1 MNYNCRRTLF
11 LAMACL
17 LCVAG
22 YAGASTRATSGTTSD
37 GGTARLIV
45 YRIPTMGKFVIV
57 QVYVDDVVIGGIPY
71 GGTYRAFLK
80 PGHHV
85 LSALATPRP
94 KWSERPPTIVTVR
107 AGRTYRFTAI
117 GNGSGNLIL
126 WNDKDPRPPRLGVYP
141 RPLNPAA
148 R

>member
-22 YAGASTRATSGTTSD
+22 YAGASTRATSGTASD

-57 QVYVDDVVIGGIPY
+57 QVYVDDVMVGGIPY
-71 GGTYRAFLK
+71 GGTYRSV
-80 PGHHV
+80 PE
-85 LSALATPRP
+85 T
-94 KWSERPPTIVTVR
+94 R
-107 AGRTYRFTAI
+107 A
-117 GNGSGNLIL
+117 
-126 WNDKDPRPPRLGVYP
+126 PRLIGAGDSASEMVGTSANNRQRAS
-141 RPLNPAA
+141 RPNLQVHRN
-148 R
+148 RKWFRKLDSVE

>member
-22 YAGASTRATSGTTSD
+22 YAGASTRATSGTASD

-57 QVYVDDVVIGGIPY
+57 QVYVDDVMVGGIPY

-94 KWSERPPTIVTVR
+94 KWSGTSANNRQRASRP
-107 AGRTYRFTAI
+107 
-117 GNGSGNLIL
+117 NLQVHRNWKWFRKL
-126 WNDKDPRPPRLGVYP
+126 DSVE
-141 RPLNPAA
+141 
-148 R
+148 